1 MHASYSSTFSC
12 RTVNFLKE
20 HNHVFAHVRE
30 FDFFMDRCHDNHEFK
45 DEGTLY
51 QVFFAQVY
59 TMCES
64 LITHHNHSWIDNTAR
79 QNVFLES
86 TFRHG
91 LTAVALFL
99 HYSFGLFRHNI
110 GQYSVYLPFTK
121 SRLAFF
127 D

>member
-64 LITHHNHSWIDNTAR
+64 LITHLIIQQIVTLSKYGHDALDI
-79 QNVFLES
+79 
-86 TFRHG
+86 RH
-91 LTAVALFL
+91 
-99 HYSFGLFRHNI
+99 
-110 GQYSVYLPFTK
+110 P
-121 SRLAFF
+121 
-127 D
+127 